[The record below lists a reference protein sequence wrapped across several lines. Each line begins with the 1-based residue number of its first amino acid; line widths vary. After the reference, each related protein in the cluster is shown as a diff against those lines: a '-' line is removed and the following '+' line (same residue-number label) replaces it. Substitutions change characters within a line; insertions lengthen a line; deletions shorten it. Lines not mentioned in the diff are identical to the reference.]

1 MSIQQKLVTFRS
13 ELVAHH
19 IERHDEV
26 YVTLAALLSREHIA
40 LIGPPGTA
48 KSMLTNSIC
57 RSIEGASYFEWLFGK
72 FTTPEEFL
80 GPLSIKGLQN
90 DQYRRVTTGKI
101 PESHIVFADEVFKS
115 NSASLN
121 ELLPIMNERKFF
133 NDGKAHDV
141 PLLMLVGA
149 SNELP
154 TDKEELS
161 ALWDRFLFRKIVGYI
176 HEDSNFISMLKLRGD
191 FVPSETITIEE
202 IMEAQGDVDN
212 VEMSDEMYELLA
224 NIRSEMI
231 LDGMVV
237 SDRRYKK
244 SCQVLRASA
253 YLAGRDAVDQDDFS
267 ILKHVLWENPAHYRE
282 VERLILNR
290 TNPTER
296 EALEI
301 MEQAAEIRQEMREA
315 VRTAKAQGGEAETK
329 LSRQGV
335 EWFQKAKTL
344 GKKARELQNR
354 VKASGKE
361 VPKVDETKAFAVQ
374 VLKDIASEA
383 LGMDVSGLEDISE
396 G

>member
-1 MSIQQKLVTFRS
+1 LSTQQKLATFRS

-19 IERHDEV
+19 VERHDEV

-57 RSIEGASYFEWLFGK
+57 RSIEGATRFEWLFGK

-90 DQYRRVTTGKI
+90 DQYRRVVTGKI
-101 PESHIVFADEVFKS
+101 PEAHIVFADEVFKS

-121 ELLPIMNERKFF
+121 ELLPIMNERQFF
-133 NDGKAHDV
+133 NDGQAHDV

-161 ALWDRFLFRKIVGYI
+161 ALWDRFLFRKIVNYI
-176 HEDSNFISMLKLRGD
+176 HEDSNFIRMLQQEETFK
-191 FVPSETITIEE
+191 PSANITITEV
-202 IMEAQGDVDN
+202 MEAQEDVDN
-212 VEMSDEMYELLA
+212 VEMSDDMYELLA
-224 NIRSEMI
+224 NIRSEMQ
-231 LDGMVV
+231 LDGMIV

-244 SCQVLRASA
+244 ATQVLRASA
-253 YLAGRDAVDQDDFS
+253 YLAGRDSVDQDDFS
-267 ILKHVLWENPAHYRE
+267 ILKHVLWEQPQNARE

-301 MEQAAEIRQEMREA
+301 MEQAAEVRQEMREQ
-315 VRTAKAQGGEAETK
+315 VRLAKAQGGDAETK

-335 EWFQKAKTL
+335 EWFQKSKTL
-344 GKKARELQNR
+344 GKKGKELQNR

-361 VPKVDETKAFAVQ
+361 VPKVDEARAFVIQ
-374 VLKDIASEA
+374 VLKDVASEA
-383 LGMDVSGLEDISE
+383 LGMDISSLDDLTE